1 MVKHQ
6 VIIDP
11 DKCVGCGICAKACA
25 AHNIVIGNKRA
36 KIRMDDC
43 VMCGHCTAVCPKNAV
58 TISGYDTEQ
67 IEKKEKVRLNPS
79 DVLDVIRFR
88 RRIRHFQRKDVPAE
102 VIGQILE
109 AGRLTHTAKNMQDVS
124 FVVLEKVQTV

>member
-67 IEKKEKVRLNPS
+67 IEKKEKGPS
-79 DVLDVIRFR
+79 ESV
-88 RRIRHFQRKDVPAE
+88 
-102 VIGQILE
+102 
-109 AGRLTHTAKNMQDVS
+109 
-124 FVVLEKVQTV
+124 